1 MRGNRDPVRWGV
13 FALALSAAA
22 GCARERLPIAL
33 RPPLQSDVDLCALR
47 AVELG
52 DRTPMGRVRLHLLVR
67 DDGSVYA
74 AYVHNTAGIG
84 DRSLQRCL
92 ADRATTW
99 VLAPAPVDY
108 ERAFELSFVPGGS
121 EMGDVL
127 QYWNGEGGTG
137 QGRGIVILPDTRT
150 SSPPL
155 PIEQPVARD
164 TLIIADFA
172 TTAEHGTALVAVG
185 RAAEAVP
192 LFRTALRERPE
203 DPVALLGLTRAI
215 AETGGD
221 LAEARKIA
229 LRLMEMFPDSVIGHE
244 ALLRVCLAAR
254 ESECSVREWK
264 AAVRAPDAGPRS
276 RILFE
281 LQAPAQKAA
290 LRLQAQRME
299 PAAH

>member
-1 MRGNRDPVRWGV
+1 MRGHIRRGM
-13 FALALSAAA
+13 LAFVLSAGV
-22 GCARERLPIAL
+22 GCAHEKVHIAE

-47 AVELG
+47 ALELG

-74 AYVHNTAGIG
+74 AYVHNAGG
-84 DRSLQRCL
+84 VDNRGLQRCL
-92 ADRATTW
+92 SDRATTW

-108 ERAFELSFVPGGS
+108 ERAYEISFVPGGS
-121 EMGDVL
+121 ELGDSL

-137 QGRGIVILPDTRT
+137 QGRGIVILEDGSR

-172 TTAEHGTALVAVG
+172 TIAEHGTALVSVG

-192 LFRTALRERPE
+192 LLRSAVQDRPD

-215 AETGGD
+215 TGSRGD
-221 LAEARKIA
+221 LGEARKA
-229 LRLMEMFPDSVIGHE
+229 AQRLMELAPGSVIAHE
-244 ALLRVCLAAR
+244 AMLRVCLAAR
-254 ESECSVREWK
+254 ESECSIHEWR
-264 AAVRAPDAGPRS
+264 AAVHAPDAGARS
-276 RILFE
+276 RILYE
-281 LQAPAQKAA
+281 LQAPAQEAA
-290 LRLQAQRME
+290 SRLHAQRLDH
-299 PAAH
+299 AAGR